1 MCVFFFSGA
10 LHNNQSMA
18 PTDACS
24 LLVAQNAQQESGN
37 LEQMYRIKK
46 NYTALS
52 KSNSVIVVRAKHIA
66 LFVEHA

>member
-1 MCVFFFSGA
+1 MVSSEV
-10 LHNNQSMA
+10 LHNNQSVT

-24 LLVAQNAQQESGN
+24 LLAPQNAQRESGN

-52 KSNSVIVVRAKHIA
+52 KSNSVIAACV
-66 LFVEHA
+66 